1 MAMIDVVSWTP
12 DSNDVFAWRFPH
24 QNLSTFTQLIVY
36 ESQEAI
42 LFSKGRNIG
51 KFGPGKYTLNTEN
64 LPILRKLFGIP
75 FGGKNPF
82 FAEVWFVNKVMPLNI
97 DWATSSF
104 RYHDP
109 DYQAMIPLCANGRY
123 GLKVD
128 NAEMFLIKLVG
139 TIKEFNSRQ
148 LTDQFQ
154 GAMESKTKSVILSY
168 IQTNGIGIKSV
179 SGHLESISNF
189 LRVSMDEFWE
199 QFGMILTGFY
209 ITNIDLDQNTPDGQQ
224 ILQAMSQKSAQSIA
238 GYTWQQDQS
247 FNVAKEAL
255 SKGGDVGL
263 LGAVLMTGGL
273 SGGGQMGQMMMSPA
287 SAAGQP
293 QQSAQPGFVPNNN
306 KRKEVFCS
314 NCSKKISTASK
325 FCPFCGDPYLACPQ
339 CGADN
344 SEKSKRCVVC
354 GTALHSEAALDG
366 LNVCSNCGAPWD
378 GKTKFCSSCGKKQ
391 V

>member
-1 MAMIDVVSWTP
+1 MAMIDVVSWTTE
-12 DSNDVFAWRFPH
+12 SNDVFAWRFPH
-24 QNLSTFTQLIVY
+24 QNLSTFTQLVVY

-42 LFSKGRNIG
+42 LFSKGRIVG
-51 KFGPGKYTLNTEN
+51 KFGPGKHTLNTEN
-64 LPILRKLFGIP
+64 LPILRDLFGIP

-97 DWATSSF
+97 DWTTSAF

-109 DYQAMIPLCANGRY
+109 EYQAMVPLCASGRY
-123 GLKVD
+123 GLRVD
-128 NAEMFLIKLVG
+128 DAEMFLVKLVG
-139 TIKEFNSRQ
+139 TLSEFNSRQ

-179 SGHLESISNF
+179 SGHLEQISNF
-189 LRVSMDEFWE
+189 LRVSMEEFWE
-199 QFGMILTGFY
+199 QFGLTLTGFY
-209 ITNIDLDQNTPDGQQ
+209 ITSIDLDHSTPDGRQ

-273 SGGGQMGQMMMSPA
+273 SGGGQMGQMMMTPA
-287 SAAGQP
+287 PTADQAGQVEQKPPTAP
-293 QQSAQPGFVPNNN
+293 QK
-306 KRKEVFCS
+306 KRREVFCS
-314 NCSKKISTASK
+314 NCSRKISTDLK
-325 FCPFCGDPYLACPQ
+325 FCPHCGDPYLACPK

-344 SEKSKRCVVC
+344 DEKAKRCVVC
-354 GTALHSEAALDG
+354 GTPLQSEAVEVQD
-366 LNVCSNCGAPWD
+366 VCSKCGAVWD
-378 GKTKFCSSCGKKQ
+378 GKAKFCTTCGNKL

>member
-1 MAMIDVVSWTP
+1 MAMIDVVSWTTE
-12 DSNDVFAWRFPH
+12 SNDVFAWRFPH
-24 QNLSTFTQLIVY
+24 QNLSTFTQLVVY

-42 LFSKGRNIG
+42 LFSKGRIVG
-51 KFGPGKYTLNTEN
+51 KFGPGKHTLNTEN
-64 LPILRKLFGIP
+64 LPILRDLFGIP

-97 DWATSSF
+97 DWTTSAF

-109 DYQAMIPLCANGRY
+109 EYQAMVPLCASGRY
-123 GLKVD
+123 GLRVD
-128 NAEMFLIKLVG
+128 DAEMFLVKLVG
-139 TIKEFNSRQ
+139 TLSEFNSRQ

-179 SGHLESISNF
+179 SGHLEQISNF
-189 LRVSMDEFWE
+189 LRVSMEEFWE
-199 QFGMILTGFY
+199 QFGLTLTGFY
-209 ITNIDLDQNTPDGQQ
+209 ITSIDLDHSTPDGRQ

-273 SGGGQMGQMMMSPA
+273 SGGGQMGQMMMTPA
-287 SAAGQP
+287 PTADQAGQVEQKPPTAP
-293 QQSAQPGFVPNNN
+293 QK
-306 KRKEVFCS
+306 KRREVFCS
-314 NCSKKISTASK
+314 NCSRKISTDSK
-325 FCPFCGDPYLACPQ
+325 FCPYCGDPYLACPK

-344 SEKSKRCVVC
+344 DEKAKRCVVC
-354 GTALHSEAALDG
+354 GTPLQSETVEVQD
-366 LNVCSNCGAPWD
+366 VCSKCGAVWD
-378 GKTKFCSSCGKKQ
+378 GKAKFCTTCGNKL

>member
-1 MAMIDVVSWTP
+1 MALIDVVSWAPGT
-12 DSNDVFAWRFPH
+12 NNVFAWRFPH

-42 LFSKGRNIG
+42 LFSKGRIIG

-64 LPILRKLFGIP
+64 LPILRDFFGIP

-97 DWATSSF
+97 DWQTSTF

-109 DYQAMIPLCANGRY
+109 DYQAMVPLFSQGRY
-123 GLKVD
+123 GLRVD
-128 NAEMFLIKLVG
+128 NAEMFLVKLVG
-139 TIKEFNSRQ
+139 TIQEFDSRQ
-148 LTDQFQ
+148 LTNQFQ
-154 GAMESKTKSVILSY
+154 GAMESKTKSLILSY
-168 IQTNGIGIKSV
+168 IQNNGIGIKTV
-179 SGHLESISNF
+179 SAHLDQLSNF
-189 LRVSMDEFWE
+189 LRVSMEEFWE
-199 QFGMILTGFY
+199 QFGMKLTGFY
-209 ITNIDLDQNTPDGQQ
+209 ITSIDLDQSTVDGQQ
-224 ILQAMSQKSAQSIA
+224 ILKAMSQKSAQNIA

-273 SGGGQMGQMMMSPA
+273 SGGGKMGEMMMTPN
-287 SAAGQP
+287 GQG
-293 QQSAQPGFVPNNN
+293 AQPAAPAAPVAAPSHQ
-306 KRKEVFCS
+306 RKEVFCS
-314 NCSKKISTASK
+314 NCSKKIPVTSR
-325 FCPFCGDPYLACPQ
+325 FCPFCGDPYLACPK

-344 SEKSKRCVVC
+344 AENAKRCVAC
-354 GTALHSEAALDG
+354 GTPLMTENAESAGNA
-366 LNVCSNCGAPWD
+366 CSNCGAAWD
-378 GKTKFCSSCGKKQ
+378 GKSKFCSSCGKKL